1 MHTTCKFIF
10 LSVCRDFP
18 PASNA
23 PLLPAEWRYGDLLVL
38 IRVVDSCTAP
48 LQLLLIDFW
57 SLVASI
63 RSANG
68 AVGYGEF
75 DVGMDAGIGPQFTFL
90 SMSMHWFL
98 NLDFHVSRRPLALDR
113 NYFLVDEWRQRK
125 TNCSSKFLLFFMF
138 FLYIFPFL
146 HIRWVNCFD
155 FTVAG
160 RTAVTAAVA
169 ATMCVP

>member
-1 MHTTCKFIF
+1 MHTTCKFIL
-10 LSVCRDFP
+10 LSVRCDFA

-23 PLLPAEWRYGDLLVL
+23 PLLPTGWRYGDLLVL
-38 IRVVDSCTAP
+38 LCVIESCTAP

-98 NLDFHVSRRPLALDR
+98 NSEFSRVSETTRFRS
-113 NYFLVDEWRQRK
+113 FEWRQRK
-125 TNCSSKFLLFFMF
+125 TNCSSKFLLLFF

-146 HIRWVNCFD
+146 HIRWVNCFY

-160 RTAVTAAVA
+160 RAAATAAAA